1 MTNFVTPKHR
11 QTDCKTSITLKS
23 TADLTVKHSMINFV
37 IADAGN
43 NILDY
48 LLLAQICYS
57 ITYTVDA

>member
-1 MTNFVTPKHR
+1 
-11 QTDCKTSITLKS
+11 
-23 TADLTVKHSMINFV
+23 MINFV
-37 IADAGN
+37 ITDAGN